1 MRDLVFT
8 GVFALLI
15 PVCFVRPWMG
25 VLVWSWIGF
34 MNPHRLTWSFAS
46 TMPVAMIVGV
56 ATLLGLL
63 VSRDRKMIP
72 GTPEMVILAL
82 MAIDFTITSVFA
94 MVPQM
99 AWVKWDQV
107 MKILLMT
114 FVTTIVIYGRER
126 IRALLLVITL
136 SIGFYGVKGG
146 IFTLRSGG
154 VFSVRGPEGSFIEDN
169 NSLGLA
175 FTMVMP
181 VLFALAREEK
191 RKWARLGLFAAAIL
205 TGLSTIF
212 TYSRGAMLG
221 LAAVVFLML
230 FQAKR
235 KVMAVFVLAVSAGFL
250 YWFTPQSLYERA
262 ETIETYDQD
271 RSAMQRIQ
279 AWSVS
284 WNLAKKHPLNG
295 GGFWIEYLPD
305 DVWMSYAN
313 RAYDEFGDVA
323 RSAHSIYFQTLGD
336 HGFVGLTLFLGLFIA
351 TIRSLQRSKRIAL
364 QHPNDREWIW
374 AYANGLQ
381 IGLWGYAASGA
392 FLSLAYFDL
401 FYVYV
406 ALTAILA
413 REWAMTPM
421 AQMTHRMSSSTTLSN
436 QNSAN

>member
-250 YWFTPQSLYERA
+250 YWFTPQSLYELCPG
-262 ETIETYDQD
+262 D
-271 RSAMQRIQ
+271 RDLRPGPLSHAADPGVEACRGTWRSSAR
-279 AWSVS
+279 
-284 WNLAKKHPLNG
+284 
-295 GGFWIEYLPD
+295 
-305 DVWMSYAN
+305 
-313 RAYDEFGDVA
+313 
-323 RSAHSIYFQTLGD
+323 
-336 HGFVGLTLFLGLFIA
+336 
-351 TIRSLQRSKRIAL
+351 
-364 QHPNDREWIW
+364 
-374 AYANGLQ
+374 
-381 IGLWGYAASGA
+381 
-392 FLSLAYFDL
+392 
-401 FYVYV
+401 
-406 ALTAILA
+406 
-413 REWAMTPM
+413 
-421 AQMTHRMSSSTTLSN
+421 
-436 QNSAN
+436 

>member
-146 IFTLRSGG
+146 IFTLRTGG

-191 RKWARLGLFAAAIL
+191 RKWARIGLFTTAIL

-221 LAAVVFLML
+221 LAVVVFLML
-230 FQAKR
+230 LQAKR
-235 KVMAVFVLAVSAGFL
+235 KVLAVFVFAASVGFL

-284 WNLAKKHPLNG
+284 WNLAKQRPLTG

-313 RAYDEFGDVA
+313 RAYDEFGNVA
-323 RSAHSIYFQTLGD
+323 RSAHSIYFQVIGD
-336 HGFVGLTLFLGLFIA
+336 HGFVGLGLFAILLMI
-351 TIRSLQRSKRIAL
+351 TLRSLQRSKRMSGQLGPRYAWIA
-364 QHPNDREWIW
+364 

-381 IGLWGYAASGA
+381 IGIWGYAASGA

-401 FYVYV
+401 FYAYV
-406 ALTAILA
+406 AITAILA
-413 REWAMTPM
+413 RELAVAAKSLLPESL
-421 AQMTHRMSSSTTLSN
+421 SSSTNLSK
-436 QNSAN
+436 STSVG

>member
-63 VSRDRKMIP
+63 VSRDRKSIP
-72 GTPEMVILAL
+72 GRPELVILAL
-82 MAIDFTITSVFA
+82 MAIDFTVTSVVA
-94 MVPQM
+94 MVPQA
-99 AWVKWDQV
+99 AWTKWDQV

-154 VFSVRGPEGSFIEDN
+154 VNSVRGPEGSFIEDN
-169 NSLGLA
+169 NSIGLA

-191 RKWARLGLFAAAIL
+191 RKWARIGLFAAAIL

-221 LAAVVFLML
+221 LAVVVFLML

-235 KVMAVFVLAVSAGFL
+235 KALAVFVFAASAGFL

-284 WNLAKKHPLNG
+284 WNLAKQRPLTG

-305 DVWMSYAN
+305 DVWLSYAD
-313 RAYDEFGDVA
+313 RAFDEFGSVA
-323 RSAHSIYFQTLGD
+323 RAAHSIYFQILGD
-336 HGFVGLTLFLGLFIA
+336 HGFVGLGLFLSLLFV
-351 TIRSLQRSKRIAL
+351 TLHSLQRIKRLARQGGAEKRWL
-364 QHPNDREWIW
+364 
-374 AYANGLQ
+374 ASYANGLQ
-381 IGLWGYAASGA
+381 VGLWGFAVSGA
-392 FLSLAYFDL
+392 FLSRAYFDL
-401 FYVYV
+401 FYAYV
-406 ALTAILA
+406 ALAAILA
-413 REWAMTPM
+413 RESVASQSSATERAAPSISG
-421 AQMTHRMSSSTTLSN
+421 AASVHRR
-436 QNSAN
+436 